1 MVHLDLT
8 DFENIPKLT
17 DGSVAKESMLDY
29 GPRIPEIWKYILRS
43 PAYVEKDINLG
54 QMLSLGGEGENFM
67 RGGYMPCRSGKYVID
82 AQGDKPGYI
91 LTVSDENYS
100 ECLNL
105 KAAAGRFGMSFVENG
120 EVKENNLAQA
130 KITSQVAEYA
140 PSELGTFLQYD
151 SNKLAFRDIDN
162 KAFTRLKEIQENDS
176 DEEYKEDVPDNLYK
190 KAVFAE
196 NQIGNF
202 LKFME
207 IESELR
213 QNVDEMAAKIQE
225 AREDLRTQL
234 IEAGFTP
241 AQDFDLA
248 DETQYNEIRDSLDSL
263 KNSKVS
269 SGLEQ
274 ISAVN
279 NPTDSFIDAR
289 LEKLQNIFTA
299 LTKDKNELINLST
312 STAADSTLD
321 EQIKSEE
328 VNQEVA
334 GKYQEE
340 ADKTLEDQLNGFDT
354 PYCAVY

>member
-1 MVHLDLT
+1 
-8 DFENIPKLT
+8 
-17 DGSVAKESMLDY
+17 
-29 GPRIPEIWKYILRS
+29 
-43 PAYVEKDINLG
+43 
-54 QMLSLGGEGENFM
+54 
-67 RGGYMPCRSGKYVID
+67 
-82 AQGDKPGYI
+82 
-91 LTVSDENYS
+91 
-100 ECLNL
+100 
-105 KAAAGRFGMSFVENG
+105 MSFVENG

-274 ISAVN
+274 ISAVS

-299 LTKDKNELINLST
+299 LTKDKNELISLST